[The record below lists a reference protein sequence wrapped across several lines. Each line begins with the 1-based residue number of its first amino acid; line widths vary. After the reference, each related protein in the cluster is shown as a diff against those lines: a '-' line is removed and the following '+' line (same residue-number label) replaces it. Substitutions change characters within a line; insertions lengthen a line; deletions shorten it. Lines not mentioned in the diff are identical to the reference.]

1 MIIGTIVKGIAG
13 FYYVKVNETIYEC
26 KAKGVFRNINITP
39 YVGDKVEIVLLDEEN
54 RGNIVK
60 ILPRRNCMIR
70 PPASNIDQAVIVFSI
85 KNPNPNLQLLDR
97 FLVLAEEQQLDI
109 IICINKIDLE
119 EDENACKDLEF
130 VYKKAGYK
138 TILTSTVSDIGIL
151 DLKEALAN
159 KTTIFAGP
167 SGVGKSSLLNSVNP
181 SLKLET
187 GKISEKI
194 KRGKHTT
201 RHVELLSLDNGGYVL
216 DTPGFSSLS
225 LTHMDSVKLQDYYRE
240 FIPYNN
246 SCKFVP
252 CSHIHEPECK
262 IKEMVEKGHI
272 DMERY
277 ERYIKLYNELESNE
291 QRRWKK

>member
-194 KRGKHTT
+194 KRGRHTT

>member
-39 YVGDKVEIVLLDEEN
+39 YGGDKVEIVLLDEEN

-130 VYKKAGYK
+130 VYKKQ
-138 TILTSTVSDIGIL
+138 V
-151 DLKEALAN
+151 
-159 KTTIFAGP
+159 
-167 SGVGKSSLLNSVNP
+167 
-181 SLKLET
+181 
-187 GKISEKI
+187 
-194 KRGKHTT
+194 T
-201 RHVELLSLDNGGYVL
+201 R
-216 DTPGFSSLS
+216 
-225 LTHMDSVKLQDYYRE
+225 
-240 FIPYNN
+240 
-246 SCKFVP
+246 
-252 CSHIHEPECK
+252 
-262 IKEMVEKGHI
+262 
-272 DMERY
+272 
-277 ERYIKLYNELESNE
+277 LY
-291 QRRWKK
+291 